1 MDERKT
7 ALVESLSDLGHVEP
21 PSPGPMDIRS
31 SRALAVDRV
40 FRGGILA
47 LLGLGLGSAF
57 ELLHLGTPF
66 VRVSAIGLGMLLGA
80 AGCVWAGRGASH
92 LVRFGRS
99 GHSLTLMAIAGLGLS
114 IGSAGALRVFS
125 LLGIVP
131 WGAGL
136 MYRLSTA
143 VPFFSVIVVLTVLHS
158 LFRILV
164 VDRNSDE
171 PISE

>member
-1 MDERKT
+1 MEDRKT
-7 ALVESLSDLGHVEP
+7 SLVESAKDVELSTSG
-21 PSPGPMDIRS
+21 SMDIRS
-31 SRALAVDRV
+31 SRALAVDRL
-40 FRGGILA
+40 FRGGTLA

-57 ELLHLGTPF
+57 ELFHLGDPF
-66 VRVSAIGLGMLLGA
+66 VRVGAIGLGMSLAA

-114 IGSAGALRVFS
+114 LGGAGALRVFS

-136 MYRLSTA
+136 MSRLAAA
-143 VPFFSVIVVLTVLHS
+143 VPIFSVVVVLTVLYS
-158 LFRILV
+158 LVRILL
-164 VDRNSDE
+164 VDRDSAE